1 MWTYQ
6 HADFT
11 VHQLPALKDNYIYLI
26 EAHHSPVLA
35 AVDPAEP
42 EPVAQACLKLGKPLT
57 HILNTH
63 HHWDHVGANLALKQQ
78 YACNI
83 IGNLADADRIPG
95 IDTRLTP
102 DSSWQLTATDGNHDG
117 HLDVQIIDVPGHTLG
132 HIAYL
137 IDDALFCGDTL
148 FGAGCGRLFE
158 GSPSQMW
165 HSLSRLA
172 QLPDATLVYCAHEYT
187 LSNLNFA
194 CAVDSDNAKLTTRL
208 QRDSEARRQHQPTI
222 PTTIGVEKT
231 TNPFLRPADAAFCRE
246 YGSNIGITADA
257 LSVFTHLREAKDHW

>member
-6 HADFT
+6 HAGFA
-11 VHQLPALKDNYIYLI
+11 VHQLPALNDNYIYLI
-26 EAHHSPVLA
+26 EAQHSPVLA

-42 EPVAQACLKLGKPLT
+42 EPVVQACLKLCKPLT

-63 HHWDHVGANLALKQQ
+63 HHWDHVGANLALKEQFSC
-78 YACNI
+78 AIVGNI
-83 IGNLADADRIPG
+83 RDAARIPG
-95 IDTRLTP
+95 IDTQLTP
-102 DSSWQLTATDGNHDG
+102 DSSWRLTATDGNHG
-117 HLDVQIIDVPGHTLG
+117 RHLDVQIIDVPGHTLG

-158 GSPSQMW
+158 GSPTQMW

-172 QLPDATLVYCAHEYT
+172 RLPDATLVYCAHEYT

-194 CAVDSDNAKLTTRL
+194 CAMDGDNDKLTTRL
-208 QRDSEARRQHQPTI
+208 QRDTEAHRQQQPTI
-222 PTTIGVEKT
+222 PSTIGVEKV
-231 TNPFLRPADAAFCRE
+231 TNPFLRPADTEFC
-246 YGSNIGITADA
+246 SNYANNTGIAADA
-257 LSVFTHLREAKDHW
+257 LSVFTHLREAKDQW